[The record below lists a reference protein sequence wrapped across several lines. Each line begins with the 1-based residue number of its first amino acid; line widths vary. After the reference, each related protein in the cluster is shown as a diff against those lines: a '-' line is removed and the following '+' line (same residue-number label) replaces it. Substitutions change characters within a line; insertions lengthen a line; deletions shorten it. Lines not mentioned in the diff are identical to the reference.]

1 MRCVCIVAATLA
13 LAAGGGATAA
23 ARPLINWGT
32 LGFGNAP
39 SVTVNNVTV
48 TGSANVNF
56 AGPSP
61 PFTSNGGLGIVGGGN
76 DISMDPGET
85 LTIDYVDAVFNVRV
99 SITDIDPPGN
109 VNYSFEA
116 FNGGT
121 SLGVFAVPP
130 QIVSPEWINLSAISG
145 LASFTKV
152 TFMIDST
159 PALLG
164 LVFEQTE
171 YEIIPAPA
179 GALGLLLACGGWM
192 TRRRRGIRGAR

>member
-1 MRCVCIVAATLA
+1 MRSVCLGVGALGLVAAA
-13 LAAGGGATAA
+13 PAAG
-23 ARPLINWGT
+23 RPLINWGT

-56 AGPSP
+56 AGPSL
-61 PFTSNGGLGIVGGGN
+61 PFTTNGGLGIVGGGN
-76 DISMDPGET
+76 DLSLDPGET
-85 LTIDYVDAVFNVRV
+85 ITIDYVDSVFNVRV

-121 SLGVFAVPP
+121 SLGVFAVAP

-145 LASFTKV
+145 LASFTRV

-164 LVFEQTE
+164 LIFEQTE
-171 YEIIPAPA
+171 YEIVPAPA
-179 GALGLLLACGGWM
+179 GALGILLACGGLVA
-192 TRRRRGIRGAR
+192 RRRRGIRGAR